1 LADGVTFVHVASVE
15 TDDGA
20 NPLTATPAFSEFV
33 REIADRVD
41 EGPSASDAAVVGS
54 YRFWSGDTGDAS

>member
-1 LADGVTFVHVASVE
+1 MASVE

-54 YRFWSGDTGDAS
+54 YRFWSGDTGDVS